1 MSRYGPALLRQPL
14 HWITPARRKVAQI
27 GSNGAGS
34 GAPPLAADLVRGARD
49 GERGALDALFPL
61 IYDEL
66 RSMARRQRRPWSN
79 DLTLDTTGLVHE
91 AYLKLARQRQLDATS
106 RAHFFAVAAT
116 AMRHILCNHARDR
129 HRLKRGGAAD
139 HTSLDELEATG
150 TPAPNGITMSDEDAD
165 RVLALDD
172 ALQRLESVD
181 PRQARIV
188 EYRFFAGLSIAD
200 TAAALGVSPATVK
213 RGWIMARASLYRDMR
228 IALALE

>member
-1 MSRYGPALLRQPL
+1 MAPQGVGPDARPAVSDLLRA
-14 HWITPARRKVAQI
+14 ARH
-27 GSNGAGS
+27 
-34 GAPPLAADLVRGARD
+34 
-49 GERGALDALFPL
+49 GERGALDTLFPL

-66 RSMARRQRRPWSN
+66 RSVARRQRRPWSG

-91 AYLKLARQRQLDATS
+91 TYLKLAAQERIDATS

-129 HRLKRGGAAD
+129 HRLKRGGNAPHA
-139 HTSLDELEATG
+139 SLEELGETG
-150 TPAPNGITMSDEDAD
+150 APAPPGLIISDEDAD
-165 RVLALDD
+165 RIVALDD

-188 EYRFFAGLSIAD
+188 EYRFFAGLSIED

-213 RGWIMARASLYRDMR
+213 RGWTMARASLCRDMR
-228 IALALE
+228 VALE